1 MRIRLPFFRKKEKK
15 EKTEE
20 KPVYVFDDS
29 LSANSL
35 ANRAYCHIEE
45 LSQIGPRKAGS
56 VSSRMAANNIAA
68 KLEEHSGDVSVMPL
82 SIDSSSMLIWP
93 KVVALLIPLSVVFL
107 FVGLPYVALIP
118 EIMAFVLIY
127 LAGIEGKAV
136 FSRFIK
142 KSDGENVRARI
153 EAETEEAKR
162 VVITAHHDSA
172 VLYRRKEHALDLYI
186 PLLSISFIFVLTM
199 FLLLHE
205 GLSNNL
211 LSLNLPSVFPLIFIL
226 ISAVLSAL
234 SLRLFSLFSTDVSP
248 GCGDNL
254 SGVGVLISLAEYF
267 SKRRLK
273 RVSLDFI
280 SFDAEEFGC
289 QGSQDYFSKNR
300 YPEGTIVINIDGLY
314 SADKLSI
321 LSFLSEWKLN
331 KDSEG
336 EGSGVAMDEESFDAM
351 ESLDAEILGIH
362 DILNNDEVFD
372 SVKIGGIFI
381 DGRLRAFSIGN
392 YNPAERMAIIDIEK
406 ADPEINGL
414 YQMINREFL
423 VHEFPD
429 AEIVNRED
437 DVGLPG
443 LRKAKLS
450 YCPIGYERK
459 YMIIQNTEPHDKQ
472 DA

>member
-321 LSFLSEWKLN
+321 LLSDGNGLVPLSENLALSLASMAKGMGYKMKSGRL
-331 KDSEG
+331 SLFS
-336 EGSGVAMDEESFDAM
+336 GSTDARSAARCGLSATCITGM
-351 ESLDAEILGIH
+351 APGDADYAHSTDDTVDKIGLDALEAVIALIIKYVESLDGKVSPTEESHESLLAG
-362 DILNNDEVFD
+362 
-372 SVKIGGIFI
+372 KKY
-381 DGRLRAFSIGN
+381 RLS
-392 YNPAERMAIIDIEK
+392 
-406 ADPEINGL
+406 L
-414 YQMINREFL
+414 Y
-423 VHEFPD
+423 
-429 AEIVNRED
+429 
-437 DVGLPG
+437 
-443 LRKAKLS
+443 
-450 YCPIGYERK
+450 
-459 YMIIQNTEPHDKQ
+459 
-472 DA
+472 

>member
-153 EAETEEAKR
+153 
-162 VVITAHHDSA
+162 
-172 VLYRRKEHALDLYI
+172 ALDLYI

-321 LSFLSEWKLN
+321 LLSDGNGLVPLSENLALSLASMAKGMGYKMKSGRL
-331 KDSEG
+331 SLFS
-336 EGSGVAMDEESFDAM
+336 GSTDARSAARCGLSATCITGM
-351 ESLDAEILGIH
+351 APGDADYAHSTDDTVDKIGLDALEAVIALIIKYVESLDGKVSPTEESHESLLAG
-362 DILNNDEVFD
+362 
-372 SVKIGGIFI
+372 KKY
-381 DGRLRAFSIGN
+381 RLS
-392 YNPAERMAIIDIEK
+392 
-406 ADPEINGL
+406 L
-414 YQMINREFL
+414 Y
-423 VHEFPD
+423 
-429 AEIVNRED
+429 
-437 DVGLPG
+437 
-443 LRKAKLS
+443 
-450 YCPIGYERK
+450 
-459 YMIIQNTEPHDKQ
+459 
-472 DA
+472 

>member
-153 EAETEEAKR
+153 EAETEEARR

-321 LSFLSEWKLN
+321 LLSDGNGLVPLSENLALSLASMAKGMGYKMKSGRL
-331 KDSEG
+331 SLFS
-336 EGSGVAMDEESFDAM
+336 GSTDARSAARCGLSATCITGM
-351 ESLDAEILGIH
+351 ALGDADYAHSTDDTVDKIGLDALEAVIALIIKYVESLDGKVSPTEESHESL
-362 DILNNDEVFD
+362 L
-372 SVKIGGIFI
+372 
-381 DGRLRAFSIGN
+381 DGKKYRLS
-392 YNPAERMAIIDIEK
+392 
-406 ADPEINGL
+406 L
-414 YQMINREFL
+414 Y
-423 VHEFPD
+423 
-429 AEIVNRED
+429 
-437 DVGLPG
+437 
-443 LRKAKLS
+443 
-450 YCPIGYERK
+450 
-459 YMIIQNTEPHDKQ
+459 
-472 DA
+472 

>member
-153 EAETEEAKR
+153 EAETEEARR

-321 LSFLSEWKLN
+321 LLSDGNGLVPLSENLALSLASMAKGMGYKMKSGRL
-331 KDSEG
+331 SLFS
-336 EGSGVAMDEESFDAM
+336 GSTDARSAARCGLSATCITGM
-351 ESLDAEILGIH
+351 ALGDADYAHSTDDTVDKIGLDALEAVIALIIKYVESLDGKVSPTEESHESLLAG
-362 DILNNDEVFD
+362 
-372 SVKIGGIFI
+372 KKY
-381 DGRLRAFSIGN
+381 RLS
-392 YNPAERMAIIDIEK
+392 
-406 ADPEINGL
+406 L
-414 YQMINREFL
+414 Y
-423 VHEFPD
+423 
-429 AEIVNRED
+429 
-437 DVGLPG
+437 
-443 LRKAKLS
+443 
-450 YCPIGYERK
+450 
-459 YMIIQNTEPHDKQ
+459 
-472 DA
+472 